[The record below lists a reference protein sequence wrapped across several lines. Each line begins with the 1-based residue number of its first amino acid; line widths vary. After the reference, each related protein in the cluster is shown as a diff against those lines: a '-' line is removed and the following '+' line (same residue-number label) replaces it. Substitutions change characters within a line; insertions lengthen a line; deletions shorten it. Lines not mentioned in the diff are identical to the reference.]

1 MANALEKLLPEY
13 KAVRETMLRYAE
25 SCRKTAMYFLQ
36 IAEECE
42 NNSADMQAKINL
54 LTNHDYFE
62 KRVAKFSRT
71 NKCTATGPLWQPKPS
86 KINNPFQSIS
96 FSNKSNIKLTKN
108 FFGGRLPKE

>member
-62 KRVAKFSRT
+62 GRVANLAERI
-71 NKCTATGPLWQPKPS
+71 NAQPQDPS
-86 KINNPFQSIS
+86 GSQNLQK
-96 FSNKSNIKLTKN
+96 
-108 FFGGRLPKE
+108 